1 MSQPTLDCPPGTPA
15 PESDGASLWR
25 IHRETIIRVLR
36 YAAVS
41 LVATA
46 TSTLSLGVM
55 VGLMGFSA
63 VWSNVAATA
72 IGTIP
77 SFELNRRWVWKRTD
91 QRSML
96 RQVVPFC
103 ALSLAG
109 LVVSTVA
116 VGVVSSYTSGWS
128 RLDHTLAVEFA
139 NLAAYGSLWIV
150 QYQLLNRFLFAG
162 QARASSFTGDDQTT
176 HSSPGSRPPMLTS
189 TGQAATTTG
198 MRYHDGTR

>member
-1 MSQPTLDCPPGTPA
+1 MLTMSHPTAGGRQDTDD
-15 PESDGASLWR
+15 PEGGARSLWNA
-25 IHRETIIRVLR
+25 HRQTAVRLLR

-55 VGLMGFSA
+55 VGVIGLAA
-63 VWSNVAATA
+63 VWSNIAATA
-72 IGTIP
+72 IGTVP
-77 SFELNRRWVWKRTD
+77 SFELNRRWVWGRTD
-91 QRSML
+91 QRSLL

-116 VGVVSSYTSGWS
+116 VGVVANLTSDWS
-128 RLDHTLAVEFA
+128 RLDRTLAVEFA

-162 QARASSFTGDDQTT
+162 SGPTTAFTAESQTA
-176 HSSPGSRPPMLTS
+176 HSQPESGPPMLTATGRS
-189 TGQAATTTG
+189 TIITE
-198 MRYHDGTR
+198 TR